1 MEKILKFGIP
11 KGSLENA
18 TIELFKKAGWTI
30 TQTSRNYFPSID
42 DEEIKC
48 NLIRTQEMS
57 KYVEK
62 GTIDAGIAG
71 IDWVMENNSDVIKIC
86 DLVYSKVSRRPT
98 KWVLVVTESS
108 PIKSIYDL
116 KNKVIS
122 TELVEFTKR
131 YFAERKIPVKVE
143 FSWGAT
149 EAKVVEGLC
158 DAIVEVTETGSTIK
172 ANGLRIIETLMVS
185 NPVIIANKKAWQN
198 RWKKEKIQ
206 QIATLLSSAL
216 KAENMVGLKM
226 NAPKERLPEIVKVL
240 PSLNYPT
247 VSNLYNSDWISIES
261 VLNEKEVRKI
271 IPKLLQ
277 LGAEGIIEYPLN
289 KIITKLGVE

>member
-1 MEKILKFGIP
+1 MSNLLKFGIP
-11 KGSLENA
+11 KGSLEAA

-57 KYVEK
+57 KYVES

-71 IDWVMENNSDVIKIC
+71 MDWVLENNSDVVKIC

-108 PIKSIYDL
+108 PIKTIEDL
-116 KNKVIS
+116 KNKTIA
-122 TELVEFTKR
+122 TELVDFTKR
-131 YFAERKIPVKVE
+131 YFAERNIPVKVE

-172 ANGLRIIETLMVS
+172 ANGLKIIETLMTS
-185 NPVIIANKKAWQN
+185 NPVIIANKKAWNN

-206 QIATLLSSAL
+206 QIATLLSAAL

-226 NAPKERLPEIVKVL
+226 NAPKDKLPEIVKVL

-261 VLNEKEVRKI
+261 VLNEKEVRRI
-271 IPKLLQ
+271 VPKLIK

-289 KIITKLGVE
+289 KII